1 MAFVRYT
8 LIGGIATA
16 VHYAVLVVLVEG
28 FNFSPSLSAM
38 FGALCGALAA
48 YIGNREFTFASSALH
63 RIALPRFLVIAAVG
77 AMLSGGIVWVGTVI
91 LAWHYLAAQL
101 LATILIVLL
110 TYQLSRLWTFR

>member
-101 LATILIVLL
+101 LATLLIVLL
-110 TYQLSRLWTFR
+110 TYPLNLR